1 MKFGDKIKNLRLEK
15 KLSQQ
20 ALGEMIGKSKRTII
34 NYESGVS
41 YPQDHDVYARLA
53 KALGCDENYIK
64 TEDEEFIT
72 NASAQYGTRGASQA
86 QQILQQTAAMFA
98 GGELTDEDKLAFMHE
113 IQSLYFDSKDRAKKF
128 TPKKYQTEDAT

>member
-1 MKFGDKIKNLRLEK
+1 MKFGDKIKNLRVDK

-20 ALGEMIGKSKRTII
+20 ALGELIGVSARTIQ

-41 YPQDHDVYARLA
+41 YPKAHEIYSKLA
-53 KALGCDENYIK
+53 NALGCNENYIK

-86 QQILQQTAAMFA
+86 QQILEQTAALFA
-98 GGELTDEDKLAFMHE
+98 GGELSDEDKLAFMHE

-128 TPKKYQTEDAT
+128 TPKKFQTEDAT

>member
-1 MKFGDKIKNLRLEK
+1 MKFGDKIKNLRVEK

-20 ALGEMIGKSKRTII
+20 SLGELIGVSYRTIQ

-41 YPQDHDVYARLA
+41 YPKSHEVYAKLA
-53 KALGCDENYIK
+53 DALGCDENYIK
-64 TEDEEFIT
+64 TEDEDFIT
-72 NASAQYGTRGASQA
+72 SASVQYGKRGESQA
-86 QQILQQTAAMFA
+86 QQILAQTAAMFA

-128 TPKKYQTEDAT
+128 TPKKFQTEDAT

>member
-1 MKFGDKIKNLRLEK
+1 MKFGDKIKNLRVDK

-20 ALGEMIGKSKRTII
+20 ALGELIGVSARTIQ

-41 YPQDHDVYARLA
+41 YPKAHEIYAKLA
-53 KALGCDENYIK
+53 NALGCNENYIK

-86 QQILQQTAAMFA
+86 QQILEQTAAMIA
-98 GGELTDEDKLAFMHE
+98 GGELSDEDKLEFMHE

-128 TPKKYQTEDAT
+128 TPKKFQTEDAT